1 MEHLQCESLLLVRS
15 SAFNLRGRASAVD
28 GLFRHEWVDEQL
40 EAHGRTLGGWA
51 AFSARARINKKTFY
65 RYYPAVEYLLA
76 EVQAQYSWP
85 AAPAGIVGKSSHSD
99 DRARVRP
106 TAMATERIATAN
118 RAQIPQSASRGPMT
132 SADIEAA
139 VNAPEIAWLAQ

>member
-106 TAMATERIATAN
+106 RRRPRRRGAERVLK
-118 RAQIPQSASRGPMT
+118 P
-132 SADIEAA
+132 
-139 VNAPEIAWLAQ
+139 